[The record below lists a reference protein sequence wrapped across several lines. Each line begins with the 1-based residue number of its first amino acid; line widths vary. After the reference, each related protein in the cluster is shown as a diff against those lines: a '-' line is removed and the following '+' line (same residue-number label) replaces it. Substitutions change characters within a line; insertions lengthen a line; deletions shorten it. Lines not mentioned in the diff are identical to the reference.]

1 MIEYLIDEL
10 EKLNLTEEL
19 LRNQGIKSI
28 DVINKDSPKMIVK
41 TLEDTE
47 IIVNGLKNILDYCKK
62 IKNKK

>member
-47 IIVNGLKNILDYCKK
+47 VIVSGLKNILDYCKK